1 MIIMNEKKMQLPAS
15 YKAIEAEEM
24 MYLDGGITIDKDNFW
39 PALLSGLSITV
50 TIGWKGT
57 GVDEA
62 FGLSSKIANDSLKRA
77 VRALFNY
84 LTLNYTIKLV

>member
-1 MIIMNEKKMQLPAS
+1 MPAR
-15 YKAIEAEEM
+15 YTDIQADEM
-24 MYLDGGITIDKDNFW
+24 VYLDGGITIEKDNFW

-62 FGLSSKIANDSLKRA
+62 FGLSSKITNDSLKRA